1 MIHLL
6 PAFLASFEGPQQIPV
21 AMFAFLSVGAIALF
35 GIFLPVTV
43 WMENRRKEREAYYK
57 SEMFRRLAESSGDSA
72 KTILQLVW
80 EEDRQKRIRVLEA
93 LKVAGLVNVGVGV
106 ALVIFLRSLLGGG
119 AGSPYLCGLIP
130 GLIGAGMLAY
140 VYFFAAPVDGGH

>member
-6 PAFLASFEGPQQIPV
+6 PALLANVEGTQQVPV
-21 AMFAFLSVGAIALF
+21 ALFAFLSVGAIALF
-35 GIFLPVTV
+35 GIFLPVTI

-57 SEMFRRLAESSGDSA
+57 AEMFRRLAESSSESA
-72 KTILQLVW
+72 KSVLQLVW
-80 EEDRQKRIRVLEA
+80 EEERQKRIKVLEA
-93 LKVAGLVNVGVGV
+93 LKIAGLVNLGVGV

-130 GLIGAGMLAY
+130 GLIGVGMLAY
-140 VYFFAAPVDGGH
+140 VYVFAAPVDGGR